1 MALVADMPQIS
12 AMFPIINF
20 SFYVRTASILG
31 LIIAAFTAWGFKRR
45 FETSQKYL
53 RADHVMAEAETKA
66 KRREQNAIRIEEKLK
81 ADYERKNQAL
91 ANQLAQLKA
100 EHKDQLSKLK
110 TQNIQLKEEISKL
123 LRILKEKQADN
134 SDKTKSESGQVS
146 KGV

>member
-1 MALVADMPQIS
+1 MALVADMPQIG

-66 KRREQNAIRIEEKLK
+66 KRCEQNAIRIEEKLK
-81 ADYERKNQAL
+81 ADYVQKTQAL

-134 SDKTKSESGQVS
+134 SDKTKSESGQVN